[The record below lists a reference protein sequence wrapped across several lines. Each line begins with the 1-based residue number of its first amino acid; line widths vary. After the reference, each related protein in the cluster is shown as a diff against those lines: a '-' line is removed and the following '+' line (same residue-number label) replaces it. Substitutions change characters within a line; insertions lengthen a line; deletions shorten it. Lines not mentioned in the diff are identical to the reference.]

1 MTKIIDGIEYPD
13 DYQTKT
19 EPVKTETPKAETTPA
34 VVENKP
40 ATVTKRSELK
50 TWGQA
55 LQALPEKFSA
65 LQVESK
71 RATIE
76 LGFAMQIIQGNS
88 ALQKCDPKT
97 IYDAVIYSAR
107 IGITLNP
114 AMRLCFLVPRGGKA
128 CLDISYMGMSA
139 TLKTYGAIKHI
150 DGIVV
155 YEDEA
160 FDWSPATGELKHT
173 IKFAKSEAEQ
183 KQRKLYA
190 AYARAVL
197 PDGLVVFEVIPAW
210 ELEKIKAVSASASK
224 GFSPYTGWEGEM
236 IRKAPIK
243 RLAKKLHVLQTDE
256 RVAAMFE
263 AEQQADSMNTPKPIH
278 EDWTDAEDVTN
289 ETPETTDGK

>member
-1 MTKIIDGIEYPD
+1 MSE
-13 DYQTKT
+13 TKT
-19 EPVKTETPKAETTPA
+19 QNEGIDTPPDFNNVPAKQEPKALTRA
-34 VVENKP
+34 KI
-40 ATVTKRSELK
+40 A

-55 LQALPEKFSA
+55 LQALPDKFAA

-76 LGFAMQIIQGNS
+76 LGFAMQIIQNNS
-88 ALQKCDPKT
+88 ALQKCDPKS

-114 AMRLCFLVPRGGKA
+114 AMKLCHLVSRGGKC
-128 CLDISYMGMSA
+128 CLDVSYMGMSA

-155 YEDEA
+155 YEDED
-160 FDWSPATGELKHT
+160 FDWSPSTGELKHK

-183 KQRKLYA
+183 KTRKVYA

-210 ELEKIKAVSASASK
+210 ELEKIKAVSPSASK

-256 RVAAMFE
+256 RVRAMFE
-263 AEQQADSMNTPKPIH
+263 SENANDSMSNQKPIH
-278 EDWTDAEDVTN
+278 EDWADATDVTN
-289 ETPETTDGK
+289 DGQ